1 MKPIPEQLTRCVQ
14 DGLTLRDYAV
24 LVALIQNK
32 RPMSRQDLEVATGLH
47 EAVVRRSTIRLREMK
62 IIKRDKDHPV
72 GGDKHRAA
80 RYVVA

>member
-1 MKPIPEQLTRCVQ
+1 MKHIPEEITRCVVI
-14 DGLTLRDYAV
+14 GLTLRDYAI
-24 LVALIQNK
+24 LLAMIQNK
-32 RPMSRQDLEVATGLH
+32 RPMSRQDLEIATGLH
-47 EAVVRRSTIRLREMK
+47 EAVVRRSTIRLREMG